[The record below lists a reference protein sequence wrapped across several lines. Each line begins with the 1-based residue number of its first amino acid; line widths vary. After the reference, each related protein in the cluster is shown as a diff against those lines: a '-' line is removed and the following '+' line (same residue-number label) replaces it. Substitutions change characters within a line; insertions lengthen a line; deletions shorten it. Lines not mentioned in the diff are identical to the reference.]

1 MNVRNYYF
9 LTKHH
14 MDTKVVTCTSK
25 GQITIPKK
33 WRDKFKTSTFTLSTE
48 DNKLVIRPINPE
60 SLQDE
65 IIFDA
70 DRDNKGEGLDG
81 KEVIDVL
88 TQMLNGR

>member
-9 LTKHH
+9 LTKHN
-14 MDTKVVTCTSK
+14 MSTKVVTCTSK

-33 WRDKFKTSTFTLSTE
+33 WRDKFNTSTFTLSTE
-48 DNKLVIRPINPE
+48 DNKIVIMPINPE

-70 DRDNKGEGLDG
+70 DRDNRGAGITPDEMIKMITE
-81 KEVIDVL
+81 
-88 TQMLNGR
+88 TQNGR